1 VRATPGYRSD
11 AEGLKRLAVPSPRL
25 GLVTIDNVVSF
36 SEGAGP
42 SRIDRYNRRRQVTI
56 MANLQKGASE
66 RAVIQEL
73 DLAAVDLKMPPGYEA
88 AASGRSRELGRA
100 MQNFMFAF
108 LLSFIFVY
116 LVLAAQFESW
126 IHPIT
131 ILLSLPLTVPFAI
144 LSVIVFRQS
153 LNIFS
158 MLGILVLFGVVKK
171 NSILQID
178 HTIKLRAEGIP
189 RLQAILDANRDR
201 LRPILMTTAAFVA
214 GMVPLVISGGAGAGT
229 NRATGFV
236 IIGGQTLALLLT
248 LLATPVAYSLFDDMS
263 AWIRRMIRLTEP
275 EEDDPEA
282 GEPSAVR
289 GAGE

>member
-1 VRATPGYRSD
+1 
-11 AEGLKRLAVPSPRL
+11 
-25 GLVTIDNVVSF
+25 
-36 SEGAGP
+36 
-42 SRIDRYNRRRQVTI
+42 
-56 MANLQKGASE
+56 MANLTKGASE
-66 RAVIQEL
+66 RAVVEQL
-73 DLAAVDLKMPPGYEA
+73 DKAAAELKMPAGYEA

-144 LSVIVFRQS
+144 LSVIVFQQS

-178 HTIKLRAEGIP
+178 HTIKLRSEGVP

-214 GMVPLVISGGAGAGT
+214 GMVPLVISSGAGSGT

-236 IIGGQTLALLLT
+236 IIGGQSLALLLT

-263 AWIRRMIRLTEP
+263 EWFRRVFRVAPPEKDEPTEV
-275 EEDDPEA
+275 A
-282 GEPSAVR
+282 PSAVP